1 MHFWVC
7 MSTQTNSIPFADR
20 HKPQANRTNLGSHL
34 NCKMVRAG
42 VRVCQQ
48 VEEDPTGG
56 KYAGAGSA
64 LNGAA
69 HKLESVIQFHVG
81 DVVTSLQ
88 RAVMQPGGQ
97 EAVLYGTI
105 MGTIGRLPVIGHKN
119 RKVDTVKQQ
128 WAPRVQQPHV
138 VVLLL

>member
-1 MHFWVC
+1 MHHARICCDLMLAMHPPQLSFRLRASEKDVHT
-7 MSTQTNSIPFADR
+7 TQA
-20 HKPQANRTNLGSHL
+20 SHQSWCWL
-34 NCKMVRAG
+34 
-42 VRVCQQ
+42 Q

-69 HKLESVIQFHVG
+69 HKLENIIQFHVG

-105 MGTIGRLPVIGHKN
+105 MGGIGMPMFDFGSSPSQIATNASHATDA
-119 RKVDTVKQQ
+119 KVVGT
-128 WAPRVQQPHV
+128 
-138 VVLLL
+138 

>member
-1 MHFWVC
+1 M
-7 MSTQTNSIPFADR
+7 
-20 HKPQANRTNLGSHL
+20 L
-34 NCKMVRAG
+34 
-42 VRVCQQ
+42 Q

-64 LNGAA
+64 MNGAA
-69 HKLESVIQFHVG
+69 HKLESIIQFHVG

-105 MGTIGRLPVIGHKN
+105 MGCVGK
-119 RKVDTVKQQ
+119 
-128 WAPRVQQPHV
+128 
-138 VVLLL
+138 LLLACQAGYPCDTEVL

>member
-1 MHFWVC
+1 M
-7 MSTQTNSIPFADR
+7 
-20 HKPQANRTNLGSHL
+20 
-34 NCKMVRAG
+34 
-42 VRVCQQ
+42 Q

-64 LNGAA
+64 LNGAP
-69 HKLESVIQFHVG
+69 HKLESIIQFHVG

-105 MGTIGRLPVIGHKN
+105 MGCVGEVSTHLN
-119 RKVDTVKQQ
+119 
-128 WAPRVQQPHV
+128 
-138 VVLLL
+138 